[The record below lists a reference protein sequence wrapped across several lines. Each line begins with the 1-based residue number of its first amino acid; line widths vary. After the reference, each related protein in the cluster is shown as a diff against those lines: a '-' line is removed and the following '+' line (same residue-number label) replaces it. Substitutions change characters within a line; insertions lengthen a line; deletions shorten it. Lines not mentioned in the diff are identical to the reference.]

1 MNSTNPRKFFS
12 TRAIVAAAM
21 FIAMAVVLSY
31 VKIDLAATSR
41 LSLKYV
47 PVFLS
52 GMWLGPVWGG
62 IIGGVSDIIA
72 ATLQYGGP
80 TPLLSIA
87 PILTGVLPG
96 LFALLWAQPGKEWQK
111 VLRVAVMVV
120 LTNLLASALVGSW
133 AQGVMSGTPFWPMA
147 VSRLPAIAVRT
158 LPGAV
163 LVYMLSKLE
172 RVIFEQDVKKS

>member
-1 MNSTNPRKFFS
+1 M
-12 TRAIVAAAM
+12 
-21 FIAMAVVLSY
+21 
-31 VKIDLAATSR
+31 
-41 LSLKYV
+41 
-47 PVFLS
+47 
-52 GMWLGPVWGG
+52 
-62 IIGGVSDIIA
+62 
-72 ATLQYGGP
+72 
-80 TPLLSIA
+80 
-87 PILTGVLPG
+87 LPG

-133 AQGVMSGTPFWPMA
+133 AQGVISGTPFWPMA

-158 LPGAV
+158 LPEAV